1 MKKWIFASFVA
12 FLPFVIQA
20 QSLSNYEE
28 VVYLKNGSI
37 YRGII
42 IEQTP
47 NQSLKIQSAD
57 RNVYAVPISE
67 VEKITKEEKPRNLYR
82 NRSLEGNSFE
92 KPSLDTP
99 KERKPEHVRY
109 SGFYMNWA
117 LGAGSASGTGG
128 GLAFEMRLGGKIFSK
143 KSLSRK
149 VKIGGDISIFGGV
162 MGFPGSA
169 AVGMT
174 GINGGVSIAFKPS
187 RGIIY
192 LTPYLGLNLAHSNR
206 NDITYYD
213 QYGNYYPN
221 HVSNTNIS
229 LPVGFKF
236 EYNIKRF
243 LAGAFVEAGGALE
256 RNHDSWS
263 TYNSF
268 GAAGKIGLLV
278 GVKF

>member
-117 LGAGSASGTGG
+117 LGAGSASG
-128 GLAFEMRLGGKIFSK
+128 
-143 KSLSRK
+143 
-149 VKIGGDISIFGGV
+149 KIG
-162 MGFPGSA
+162 
-169 AVGMT
+169 
-174 GINGGVSIAFKPS
+174 
-187 RGIIY
+187 R
-192 LTPYLGLNLAHSNR
+192 AH
-206 NDITYYD
+206 
-213 QYGNYYPN
+213 
-221 HVSNTNIS
+221 V
-229 LPVGFKF
+229 
-236 EYNIKRF
+236 
-243 LAGAFVEAGGALE
+243 
-256 RNHDSWS
+256 
-263 TYNSF
+263 
-268 GAAGKIGLLV
+268 
-278 GVKF
+278 